1 MDGTVPHRL
10 VSLVPS
16 LTETLF
22 DLGAGGRVV
31 GVTDWCGPAL
41 PDGERPESVGGVQD
55 PDLRALR
62 RLRPDLVLASRE
74 ENRREDVQALIEAGV
89 QVLVVHPTDPAT
101 AAEAVDT
108 IGRALGL
115 ERRGRELADGILAAV
130 EQLAAD
136 PVPPLRAVVPI
147 WRDPWITV
155 GPGSYGHAALAAAGF
170 AVVGAAGDGPY
181 PPLELDRAQG
191 AEVVLLLDEPFD
203 FHGAA
208 GDDLVARLTDRQ
220 GRSPR
225 AERVD
230 GRWVAWYGS
239 GSGRRLHR
247 LAALRRTRT

>member
-1 MDGTVPHRL
+1 MDGTVPHRV

-22 DLGAGGRVV
+22 DLGAGDRVV

-41 PDGERPESVGGVQD
+41 PAGARPESVGGVQD
-55 PDLRALR
+55 PDLQALR
-62 RLRPDLVLASRE
+62 RLKPDLVVASRE
-74 ENRREDVQALIEAGV
+74 ENRREDVQALTEAGIP
-89 QVLVVHPTDPAT
+89 VLVVHPTDPAT
-101 AAEAVDT
+101 AAEAVDA
-108 IGRALGL
+108 IGRAVGL
-115 ERRGRELADGILAAV
+115 RRRAREIAGDILDAV
-130 EQLAAD
+130 DKLAAD

-170 AVVGAAGDGPY
+170 DVVGAAGEGPY

-191 AEVVLLLDEPFD
+191 AQLVLLLDEPFD

-208 GDDLVARLTDRQ
+208 GDDLVARLTGSD

-225 AERVD
+225 ALRVD

-239 GSGRRLHR
+239 RSGRRLHR
-247 LAALRRTRT
+247 LARLRRTRS